1 MSWDKKRLIESAAA
15 QAYLTEAAWLRRAID
30 QALDANNAGGVGQ
43 TPYRDGRSSGDPRKS
58 TRVYVRLKP
67 DDRLILRE
75 RAAARGMP
83 AATYV
88 SVLLR
93 AHLRHLAP
101 LPAAELTA
109 LKAAVAELSAI
120 GRNLNQIARATNAG
134 ARSAGPSRGDL
145 HALIRVCES
154 LRAHVKALL
163 NANLRSW
170 VIGYADDED

>member
-1 MSWDKKRLIESAAA
+1 MKRLIGTAAA
-15 QAYLTEAAWLRRAID
+15 EAYLTEAAWLRRAIE
-30 QALDANNAGGVGQ
+30 QALEASGAGRGRQ
-43 TPYRDGRSSGDPRKS
+43 ATFRDGRSCREPHRKN
-58 TRVYVRLKP
+58 TRVFVRLKP

-75 RAAARGMP
+75 RAAARGLP

-109 LKAAVAELSAI
+109 LKDSVAELGAI
-120 GRNLNQIARATNAG
+120 GRNLNQIARAVNGG
-134 ARSAGPSRGDL
+134 ARPAGLSRGDL
-145 HALIRVCES
+145 HALLRVCDS
-154 LRAHVKALL
+154 LRAHVKGLL

-170 VIGYADDED
+170 VIGYADDQD